1 VESIDADCDWPACV
15 LIQSIGVVWNLS
27 KTVNAIASKKHDAIT
42 EYMLAQAVLSEMD
55 LAKNERRAK
64 STSAGGVR

>member
-1 VESIDADCDWPACV
+1 LAGLRSYTEYWCRLEFIF
-15 LIQSIGVVWNLS
+15 
-27 KTVNAIASKKHDAIT
+27 KTVNAIARKKYEAIT
-42 EYMLAQAVLSEMD
+42 EYMLAQAVLSEID